1 MLYRLLALFALL
13 HSANALVI
21 NAPLPANA
29 LAATTGRAGA
39 TLMMA
44 KKEGKKVKVMLEKDV
59 SGLGVAG
66 SIVEVKPAYA
76 ENFIVS
82 NGMGVKATKDML
94 ERVAKEEAEA
104 AAKAKAAKAKAEED
118 RQTLQAKFG
127 NKGLIIDKQ
136 VDKEGEIDSSV
147 TAGSVCAELV
157 RAGVAIEEKN
167 VEMPDITV
175 RRRVSRSPRAR
186 PHPAASAPILSHL
199 HRHIAPP

>member
-1 MLYRLLALFALL
+1 M
-13 HSANALVI
+13 
-21 NAPLPANA
+21 
-29 LAATTGRAGA
+29 
-39 TLMMA
+39 
-44 KKEGKKVKVMLEKDV
+44 
-59 SGLGVAG
+59 
-66 SIVEVKPAYA
+66 EVKPAYA

-167 VEMPDITV
+167 VEMPDITEIGSAICEV
-175 RRRVSRSPRAR
+175 KL
-186 PHPAASAPILSHL
+186 HPDVTASVKVIVQKSK
-199 HRHIAPP
+199 ITFS